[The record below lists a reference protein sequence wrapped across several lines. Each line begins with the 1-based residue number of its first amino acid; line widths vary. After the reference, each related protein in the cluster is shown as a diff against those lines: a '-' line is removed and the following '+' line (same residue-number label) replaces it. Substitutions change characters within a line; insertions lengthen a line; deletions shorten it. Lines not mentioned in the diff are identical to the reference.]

1 MNYFLSLLH
10 LVRSKQ
16 LTRTFSVY
24 TIGKGVSLLLSVFL
38 LPLFTKKLST
48 AEFGVIGL
56 LWLVIP
62 LLSRVMNLGMDV
74 GISIKFFK
82 EEHQVLSQTLYNGL
96 FAITFVAVLI
106 WMFGCAQ
113 IGWIQF
119 IIDKTVTQK
128 IFTLLV
134 ISCLFS
140 SCTTLMCSFLRNA
153 GRATFNVIMT
163 ILPQLIIVG
172 STYYFVLYVEAS
184 YTSYIWG
191 MALGNLITGL
201 FALGFL
207 FKNYPL
213 RYFRFSPPILKNLL
227 RIGLPVL
234 PGTVGSIIL
243 ASGDRYMIKH
253 FLGLEAVA
261 VYTFGYRFSSQIAEG
276 LFQPFQKAL
285 SPVIYKMAA
294 RSNAEGRAHN
304 IKIINNTLLIF
315 SIIIAGAIIPM
326 RDIMDILG
334 THAYAAAYPVFI
346 VSLIGIF
353 IYTVSQA
360 ESYSLIFIERTELTA
375 VTVIVGA
382 GINICL
388 NYIFIPKYG
397 ILAAALTTI
406 ISYLV
411 MLVSRNYF
419 LLYFFKQKN
428 LLKLM
433 LRILPLAVYI
443 SMIYCADYFIKG
455 IINLYFIKILIFVCF
470 FFFVWG
476 CFPDFRHLIKSI
488 LIERK
493 SIFFKWRKYL

>member
-1 MNYFLSLLH
+1 MLF
-10 LVRSKQ
+10 RS
-16 LTRTFSVY
+16 
-24 TIGKGVSLLLSVFL
+24 
-38 LPLFTKKLST
+38 
-48 AEFGVIGL
+48 
-56 LWLVIP
+56 
-62 LLSRVMNLGMDV
+62 
-74 GISIKFFK
+74 KFFK
-82 EEHQVLSQTLYNGL
+82 EEHEALSRTLYNGL
-96 FAITFVAVLI
+96 FAIIFVSILI
-106 WMFGCAQ
+106 WLFGCAQ

-119 IIDKTVTQK
+119 IIDKTVTRK
-128 IFTLLV
+128 IFTLLI

-140 SCTTLMCSFLRNA
+140 SCTTLMRSFLQNA

-172 STYYFVLYVEAS
+172 LTYYFVLYVEAS

-191 MALGNLITGL
+191 MVLGNLVTGFL
-201 FALGFL
+201 ALGFF
-207 FKNYPL
+207 FKNYPV
-213 RYFRFSPPILKNLL
+213 RYFRFSLPILKNLL

-243 ASGDRYMIKH
+243 ASGDRYMIKY

-261 VYTFGYRFSSQIAEG
+261 VYTFGYRFASQLAEG

-285 SPVIYKMAA
+285 SPVIFKRAA
-294 RSNAEGRAHN
+294 KSNAEGRAYN
-304 IKIINNTLLIF
+304 IKIINNVLLIF
-315 SIIIAGAIIPM
+315 SIIIAGAVIPM
-326 RDIMDILG
+326 RDIMDIMG

-375 VTVIVGA
+375 ATVIVGA

-397 ILAAALTTI
+397 IIAAAFTTI
-406 ISYLV
+406 ISYLI

-428 LLKLM
+428 LLKLI
-433 LRILPLAVYI
+433 LRIIPLAGYLCT
-443 SMIYCADYFIKG
+443 IYLID
-455 IINLYFIKILIFVCF
+455 IFVDNIILEYAVKITSF
-470 FFFVWG
+470 GLFVSLIW
-476 CFPDFRHLIKSI
+476 FSFAEFRNKFRSFLLNRSHEI
-488 LIERK
+488 
-493 SIFFKWRKYL
+493 

>member
-1 MNYFLSLLH
+1 M
-10 LVRSKQ
+10 
-16 LTRTFSVY
+16 
-24 TIGKGVSLLLSVFL
+24 LLSIFL
-38 LPLFTKKLST
+38 LPLFTKKLPT

-62 LLSRVMNLGMDV
+62 LLSRTMNLGMDV
-74 GISIKFFK
+74 GVSIKFFK
-82 EEHQVLSQTLYNGL
+82 EERHALSQTLYNGL
-96 FAITFVAVLI
+96 FAIIFVAFLI
-106 WMFGCAQ
+106 WLFGCVQ

-119 IIDKTVTQK
+119 IIDETVTRK

-140 SCTTLMCSFLRNA
+140 GYTTLMRSFLQNA

-201 FALGFL
+201 FALGFFL
-207 FKNYPL
+207 KNYPL
-213 RYFRFSPPILKNLL
+213 RYFRFSLPILRNLL

-243 ASGDRYMIKH
+243 ASGDRYMIKY
-253 FLGLEAVA
+253 FLSLEAVA
-261 VYTFGYRFSSQIAEG
+261 IYTFGYRFASQLAEG

-285 SPVIYKMAA
+285 SPIIFKKAA
-294 RSNAEGRAHN
+294 QSNTEGRTYN
-304 IKIINNTLLIF
+304 IKIINNILLIF

-326 RDIMDILG
+326 RDIMNIMG

-360 ESYSLIFIERTELTA
+360 ESHSLIFIERTDLAA
-375 VTVIVGA
+375 VTVVVGA
-382 GINICL
+382 GINIGL

-397 ILAAALTTI
+397 ILAAAFTTI
-406 ISYLV
+406 ISYLI

-419 LLYFFKQKN
+419 LAYFFKQKN
-428 LLKLM
+428 LLQL
-433 LRILPLAVYI
+433 ILHIIPLAGYGCIIYLIDIFI
-443 SMIYCADYFIKG
+443 SNVMIGYTARISCFV
-455 IINLYFIKILIFVCF
+455 LFVLLIWFSFVE
-470 FFFVWG
+470 
-476 CFPDFRHLIKSI
+476 FRDTVKSF
-488 LIERK
+488 LLNMH
-493 SIFFKWRKYL
+493 SGT

>member
-1 MNYFLSLLH
+1 MSYFLNLLH
-10 LVRSKQ
+10 LVKSKQ

-24 TIGKGVSLLLSVFL
+24 TIGKGVSLLLSIFL
-38 LPLFTKKLST
+38 LPLFTKKLPT
-48 AEFGVIGL
+48 AEFGIIGL
-56 LWLVIP
+56 LWLITP

-74 GISIKFFK
+74 GVSLKFFK
-82 EEHQVLSQTLYNGL
+82 EEHKALSQTLYNGL
-96 FAITFVAVLI
+96 FAIIFVAVLI
-106 WMFGCAQ
+106 WLFGCAQ

-119 IIDKTVTQK
+119 IIDETVTRK

-140 SCTTLMCSFLRNA
+140 SCTTLMCSFLQNA

-191 MALGNLITGL
+191 MALGNLVTGL
-201 FALGFL
+201 FALGFF

-213 RYFRFSPPILKNLL
+213 RYFRFSLPILKNLL

-234 PGTVGSIIL
+234 PGTIGGIIL
-243 ASGDRYMIKH
+243 ASGDRYMIKY

-285 SPVIYKMAA
+285 SPVIFKRAA
-294 RSNAEGRAHN
+294 KSNAEGRAYN
-304 IKIINNTLLIF
+304 IKIINSILLIF
-315 SIIIAGAIIPM
+315 SIIIAGAVIPM
-326 RDIMDILG
+326 RDIMDIMG

-375 VTVIVGA
+375 ATVLVGA
-382 GINICL
+382 GINIGL
-388 NYIFIPKYG
+388 NYIFIPMYG
-397 ILAAALTTI
+397 IMAAAFTTI

-411 MLVSRNYF
+411 MLVSRNYL

-428 LLKLM
+428 LLQLI
-433 LRILPLAVYI
+433 LRIVPLTGYLC
-443 SMIYCADYFIKG
+443 MIYLVDIFIDNVMIGYAVKITSFGLFVLLIWFSFCEFRNMFKSLLSG
-455 IINLYFIKILIFVCF
+455 I
-470 FFFVWG
+470 
-476 CFPDFRHLIKSI
+476 HH
-488 LIERK
+488 
-493 SIFFKWRKYL
+493 

>member
-24 TIGKGVSLLLSVFL
+24 TIGKGVSLLLSIFL

-48 AEFGVIGL
+48 EEFGVIGL

-74 GISIKFFK
+74 GVSIKFFK

-96 FAITFVAVLI
+96 FAITFVGVLI

-134 ISCLFS
+134 ISSLFS
-140 SCTTLMCSFLRNA
+140 SYTTLMCSFLKNA
-153 GRATFNVIMT
+153 GKATFNVAMT
-163 ILPQLIIVG
+163 ILPQLLIVG
-172 STYYFVLYVEAS
+172 LTYYFVLYVEAS
-184 YTSYIWG
+184 YTSYILG
-191 MALGNLITGL
+191 MALGNLVTGL
-201 FALGFL
+201 FALGFF
-207 FKNYPL
+207 FKNYSL
-213 RYFRFSPPILKNLL
+213 RCFRFSLPILKNLL

-243 ASGDRYMIKH
+243 ASGDRYMIKY

-261 VYTFGYRFSSQIAEG
+261 IYTFGYRFSSQIAEG

-285 SPVIYKMAA
+285 SPVIYKKAA
-294 RSNAEGRAHN
+294 QSNTEGRAYN
-304 IKIINNTLLIF
+304 IKIINNILLIF
-315 SIIIAGAIIPM
+315 SIIIAGAVIPM
-326 RDIMDILG
+326 RNIMGIMG
-334 THAYAAAYPVFI
+334 THAYTAAYPVFI

-353 IYTVSQA
+353 IYTVSLA
-360 ESYSLIFIERTELTA
+360 ESYLLIFIERTELTA
-375 VTVIVGA
+375 TTVIVGA

-397 ILAAALTTI
+397 IIAAAFTTI

-411 MLVSRNYF
+411 MLVSRNYL

-428 LLKLM
+428 LLQII
-433 LRILPLAVYI
+433 LRIIPLAGYV
-443 SMIYCADYFIKG
+443 G
-455 IINLYFIKILIFVCF
+455 IIYFVDIFIDNVMIGYAVKIASFALFVLL
-470 FFFVWG
+470 VW
-476 CFPDFRHLIKSI
+476 FSFAEFRNMFKSF
-488 LIERK
+488 LL
-493 SIFFKWRKYL
+493 SIGDCT

>member
-24 TIGKGVSLLLSVFL
+24 TIGKGVGLLLSIFL
-38 LPLFTKKLST
+38 LPLFTKKLPT
-48 AEFGVIGL
+48 AEFGIIGL
-56 LWLVIP
+56 LWLIIP

-74 GISIKFFK
+74 GVSLKFFK
-82 EEHQVLSQTLYNGL
+82 EEHQALSQTLYNGL
-96 FAITFVAVLI
+96 FAIIFVSVLI
-106 WMFGCAQ
+106 WLFGCAQ

-119 IIDKTVTQK
+119 IIDKTVTRK

-140 SCTTLMCSFLRNA
+140 SCTTLMCSFLQNA

-172 STYYFVLYVEAS
+172 LTYYFVLYVEAS

-191 MALGNLITGL
+191 MALGNLVTGL
-201 FALGFL
+201 FALGFF

-213 RYFRFSPPILKNLL
+213 RYFRFSLPILKNLL

-243 ASGDRYMIKH
+243 ASGDRYMIKY

-261 VYTFGYRFSSQIAEG
+261 IYTFGYRFASQLAEG

-285 SPVIYKMAA
+285 SPVIFKRAA
-294 RSNAEGRAHN
+294 QSNAEGRAYN
-304 IKIINNTLLIF
+304 INIINNTLLIF
-315 SIIIAGAIIPM
+315 SIIIAGAVIPM
-326 RDIMDILG
+326 RDIMGIMG

-397 ILAAALTTI
+397 ILAAAFTTI
-406 ISYLV
+406 ISYLI
-411 MLVSRNYF
+411 MLISRNYF

-428 LLKLM
+428 LLQLI
-433 LRILPLAVYI
+433 LRIVPLAVYVSI
-443 SMIYCADYFIKG
+443 ICCADYFIKD
-455 IINLYFIKILIFVCF
+455 IVRLYSIKIIVFVGFLF
-470 FFFVWG
+470 FIWT
-476 CFPDFRHLIKSI
+476 CFPDFRQQTKSI
-488 LIERK
+488 LIK
-493 SIFFKWRKYL
+493 N

>member
-24 TIGKGVSLLLSVFL
+24 TIGKGVSLLLSIFL
-38 LPLFTKKLST
+38 LPLFTKKLPT
-48 AEFGVIGL
+48 VEFGVIGL

-74 GISIKFFK
+74 GMSLKFFK
-82 EEHQVLSQTLYNGL
+82 EDHQALSQTLYNGL
-96 FAITFVAVLI
+96 FAIIFVAVLI
-106 WMFGCAQ
+106 WLLGCTQ
-113 IGWIQF
+113 IYWIQLV
-119 IIDKTVTQK
+119 IDKTVTRK
-128 IFTLLV
+128 IFTLLI
-134 ISCLFS
+134 ISCLFAS
-140 SCTTLMCSFLRNA
+140 YTTLMCSFLQNA
-153 GRATFNVIMT
+153 GKATFNVIMT

-172 STYYFVLYVEAS
+172 LTYYFVLYVEAS

-201 FALGFL
+201 FALGFF

-213 RYFRFSPPILKNLL
+213 RYFRFSLPILKNLL

-234 PGTVGSIIL
+234 PGTIGGIIL
-243 ASGDRYMIKH
+243 ASGDRYMIKY

-261 VYTFGYRFSSQIAEG
+261 IYTFGYRFASQVAEG

-285 SPVIYKMAA
+285 SPVIYKKAA
-294 RSNAEGRAHN
+294 RSNTEGRAYN
-304 IKIINNTLLIF
+304 IKIINNILLIF
-315 SIIIAGAIIPM
+315 SIIIAAAIIPM
-326 RDIMDILG
+326 RDIMDIMG

-375 VTVIVGA
+375 ATVIVGA

-388 NYIFIPKYG
+388 NYVFIPKYG
-397 ILAAALTTI
+397 IIAAAFTTI
-406 ISYLV
+406 ISYLI
-411 MLVSRNYF
+411 MLVSRNYL

-428 LLKLM
+428 LLQLI
-433 LRILPLAVYI
+433 LRVIPLAGYAG
-443 SMIYCADYFIKG
+443 MIYLVEIFID
-455 IINLYFIKILIFVCF
+455 NILIGYAVKITTFALFVLLIWF
-470 FFFVWG
+470 FFAE
-476 CFPDFRHLIKSI
+476 FRNMFKSFLLNRPHEI
-488 LIERK
+488 
-493 SIFFKWRKYL
+493 